1 MPYAALILQHPQ
13 LQESNLLRVNKM
25 CVKTTAFILFAD
37 DYSLTCEQKSG
48 IFMGFFCMQMPV
60 TKEES

>member
-1 MPYAALILQHPQ
+1 
-13 LQESNLLRVNKM
+13 M

-48 IFMGFFCMQMPV
+48 TFYGFFLYANACDQGRKLLIHV
-60 TKEES
+60 